1 MLDQKLAEA
10 MQHILSRQDER
21 FTLTVT
27 RQRLV
32 DDGIGT
38 KRGKSVYFNER
49 DRQAMREWLEAKGF
63 STEPVDMSGM
73 SRAERLEVTPH
84 EKAGGEAVKRNRISI
99 KALAGQALVIGGQ
112 PINLPEE
119 SHLDVDWTKIVSQ
132 IGHRCI
138 MVVENYENFNR
149 LHEIRFDFPIGLDSP
164 LVLYHG
170 DPNESRLDSVQR
182 FIDGTGLPVLAFMDA
197 DPAGINLASKFKN
210 LIAMVAPV
218 PDVLEGLL
226 VSPKSGRRDLF
237 QAQYPGYCDVLNR
250 LPITSPANGLWQL
263 VSKCRSGVVQER
275 WIASTDTCVAWVGM
289 DWCRKPIK
297 IRDNTISF
305 DEAGEIFLVLFD
317 YIDELDVYS
326 KIKLICQKLGSAE
339 ATYVKELESYCFG
352 VPLHNRDCCYL
363 ELLLIADID

>member
-38 KRGKSVYFNER
+38 KRGKSVYFYER

-63 STEPVDMSGM
+63 SIEPVDMTGM

-149 LHEIRFDFPIGLDSP
+149 IHETTFKLPVEYRSP
-164 LVLYHG
+164 LVVYRG
-170 DPNESRLDSVQR
+170 DPFESR
-182 FIDGTGLPVLAFMDA
+182 IDHVRAFLAAAKLPVMGFVDA
-197 DPAGINLASKFKN
+197 DPAGIV
-210 LIAMVAPV
+210 IAVALPGFVGVVAP
-218 PDVLEGLL
+218 DLAVLEEQLS
-226 VSPKSGRRDLF
+226 SPRIGRRDLF
-237 QAQYPGYCDVLNR
+237 ASQYPSVQNILDA
-250 LPITSPANGLWQL
+250 LPETSPCNAAWNLM
-263 VSKCRSGVVQER
+263 VRYRAGVVQEH
-275 WIASTDTCVAWVGM
+275 WLNGAICT
-289 DWCRKPIK
+289 
-297 IRDNTISF
+297 
-305 DEAGEIFLVLFD
+305 
-317 YIDELDVYS
+317 
-326 KIKLICQKLGSAE
+326 LII
-339 ATYVKELESYCFG
+339 
-352 VPLHNRDCCYL
+352 H
-363 ELLLIADID
+363 